1 MGLKYLILLHTL
13 GACVWVG
20 GHLVLALSVLPKALK
35 KREPEIV
42 REFESHYE
50 RVGIPALLLQVITG
64 VMIAIIYMP
73 VSEWF
78 TFQDRAH
85 THIGIKLIL
94 LMLTFTLA
102 VHARLFII
110 PKLSRN
116 NLSLLGW
123 HIVAITTVAVA
134 MLFVGL
140 NFRLAII

>member
-1 MGLKYLILLHTL
+1 MTLKYLILLHTL
-13 GACVWVG
+13 CACIWVG

-35 KREPEIV
+35 KKEPEIV

-50 RVGIPALLLQVITG
+50 RVGIPALLLQVVTG
-64 VMIAIIYMP
+64 VMIAVIYMP

-78 TFQDRAH
+78 TFQDRVH

-94 LMLTFTLA
+94 LFVTFALA

-110 PKLSRN
+110 PKLSRH
-116 NLSLLGW
+116 NLALLAW
-123 HIVAITTVAVA
+123 HIAAVTAIAVL
-134 MLFVGL
+134 MLFIGL